1 MRIMSDAVVVTR
13 SRRTTWVG
21 HVTLPRVIV
30 AELIKLT
37 TLPSFVVSFVLAVV
51 LLAGL
56 GVMTAVARIVQQ
68 DGEQTV
74 SAEPGA
80 VLAGVQGTQ
89 LIIVFVAAVFATTE
103 FANQTVQPS
112 YLAVPRRVPV
122 LLGKA
127 VTVGSISLV
136 FGAAGAATALAG
148 ASLLLGSAG
157 LPFDVS
163 NAYSAQLIVGTAL
176 YLLAISLIGLA
187 LGALIRSTV
196 GAILTG
202 LAVLNILPLM
212 LGAAPF
218 AWLRDA
224 AAYLPSTAGLMIL
237 QQQVPEGAIQ
247 PWPGLAVAVAWGV
260 LLFITAALVTRR
272 TDA

>member
-1 MRIMSDAVVVTR
+1 MSDAAVVTR
-13 SRRTTWVG
+13 SRRKTWVG
-21 HVTLPRVIV
+21 AVTLPRVIA

-37 TLPSFVVSFVLAVV
+37 TLPSFVASFALAFVV
-51 LLAGL
+51 LGGFGAL
-56 GVMTAVARIVQQ
+56 TAVARIVQQ
-68 DGEQTV
+68 DAAEQTV

-89 LIIVFVAAVFATTE
+89 LLIVFVAAVFATTE

-112 YLAVPRRVPV
+112 FLAVPRRLPV
-122 LLGKA
+122 LLSKA
-127 VTVGSISLV
+127 VIVGCLSFVIGSG
-136 FGAAGAATALAG
+136 GAV
-148 ASLLLGSAG
+148 ASLLGAALLLHNAG
-157 LPFDVS
+157 LAFEITNTYATQV
-163 NAYSAQLIVGTAL
+163 IFGTGL

-187 LGALIRSTV
+187 IGIMIRNTV

-202 LAVLNILPLM
+202 LAVLSILPLL

-224 AAYLPSTAGLMIL
+224 TAYLPSTAGLMIL
-237 QQQVPEGAIQ
+237 QQQMPEGVIQ
-247 PWPGLAVAVAWGV
+247 PWPGLAIAAAWGV